1 MFDKEDYIWTTL
13 QREYRYLESS
23 GLEVIAVFLQGSQN
37 YNLDIY
43 DDTYFSDI
51 DIKAIVALSIEDIV
65 DSKNKI
71 SFVVDYSGDQ
81 SEGQIE
87 VKDIRSM
94 LEMWEKQNQTYLE
107 ILFTDYYIIN
117 PHYYAKVMQILN
129 MRNEIVKM
137 NKSTLI
143 KCITGMA
150 KEKFETL
157 SKDRPSVHDNIE
169 TYGYD
174 PKQLASLLRLEDLL
188 VNLFEKNKN
197 FKDAIYYNDETYR
210 EGMIKTKKGFLS
222 LEDAEMTASKS
233 IKNIEAIKEQLLK
246 QKDINTFDKESSNKL
261 KEIVRDI
268 IRYSIIKQSSYL
280 VSKEDKE

>member
-65 DSKNKI
+65 DGKNKI
-71 SFVVDYSGDQ
+71 SFVVGYSGDQ

-117 PHYYAKVMQILN
+117 PHYYAKVMQVLN

-137 NKSTLI
+137 NQPTLI

>member
-137 NKSTLI
+137 NQPRLI